1 MEDFNQS
8 VTKNFA
14 LQKHEADNYQ
24 RTTEEGK
31 MRNQWAITI
40 LIKVQV
46 WMGGGEGRD
55 QGLTSELRMEQKG
68 GIKQKSI
75 QKAKWTGFGQLWG
88 KLEDE
93 LKGEVRSE
101 FQVWG
106 LDNKQVGHS
115 QICRISEKEQVK
127 DGEEMMNSFWLGFG
141 SQVKSREQLNF
152 ISGVQMIWI

>member
-55 QGLTSELRMEQKG
+55 
-68 GIKQKSI
+68 
-75 QKAKWTGFGQLWG
+75 
-88 KLEDE
+88 
-93 LKGEVRSE
+93 
-101 FQVWG
+101 
-106 LDNKQVGHS
+106 
-115 QICRISEKEQVK
+115 
-127 DGEEMMNSFWLGFG
+127 
-141 SQVKSREQLNF
+141 
-152 ISGVQMIWI
+152 

>member
-31 MRNQWAITI
+31 MRNQRAITI

-55 QGLTSELRMEQKG
+55 QGLTSELRMEQKD

-106 LDNKQVGHS
+106 FRV
-115 QICRISEKEQVK
+115 
-127 DGEEMMNSFWLGFG
+127 
-141 SQVKSREQLNF
+141 
-152 ISGVQMIWI
+152 